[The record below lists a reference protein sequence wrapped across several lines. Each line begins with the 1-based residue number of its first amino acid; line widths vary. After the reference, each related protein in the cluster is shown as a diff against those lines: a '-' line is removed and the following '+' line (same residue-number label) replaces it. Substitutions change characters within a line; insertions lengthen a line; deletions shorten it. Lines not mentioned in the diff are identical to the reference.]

1 MARPIPK
8 LDDENRQFWTGGGDG
23 VLRIVLCGDCGGH
36 THPPRGVCRH
46 CLSENVAYAAVSG
59 EGTVDTYTVNYQRWM
74 PDQEVPYVIARVA
87 LADAPGVFLTTNIVG
102 CDPETVAIGDRVRVR
117 FEQCGEIYLPL
128 FAKES

>member
-8 LDDENRQFWTGGGDG
+8 LDDENRQFWTGGADG
-23 VLRIVLCGDCGGH
+23 VLRIVRCGDCGGH

-59 EGTVDTYTVNYQRWM
+59 DGTVDTYTVNYQRWI

-87 LADAPGVFLTTNIVG
+87 LADAPGVFLTTNIIG
-102 CDPETVAIGDRVRVR
+102 CDPEAVAIGDPVRVC
-117 FEQCGEIYLPL
+117 FEQCGDIFLPL
-128 FAKES
+128 FAKAS